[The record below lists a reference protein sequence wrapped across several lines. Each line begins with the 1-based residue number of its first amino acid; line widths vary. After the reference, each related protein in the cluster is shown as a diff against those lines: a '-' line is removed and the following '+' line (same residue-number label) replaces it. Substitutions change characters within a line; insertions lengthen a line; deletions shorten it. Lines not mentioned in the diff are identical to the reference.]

1 MEKVT
6 FTPIQKLIFEEFSKF
21 EPLRDK
27 FYFTGGTALSVF
39 YLHHRYS
46 DDLDF
51 FSESKPDDKILTEFM
66 SKISSLVGFKHRFT
80 KIEETRIFEFVEK
93 NKLVAKV
100 DFAYYPYPRLKRSKV
115 YKKVI
120 VDSLR
125 DIATNKLLTISQRS
139 DVKDFVDLYF
149 LLKKFTIWD
158 LMYGVEAKFKRET
171 DLLFLGTDF
180 MKVEEFDF
188 LPKMIVPLNLADLQ
202 KFFRK
207 QALQIASRAVEK

>member
-1 MEKVT
+1 MGKIT

-27 FYFTGGTALSVF
+27 FYFSGGTALSVF

-51 FSESKPDDKILTEFM
+51 FSENKPEDEILTEFM
-66 SKISSLVGFKHRFT
+66 TKISSLVKLKHRFT
-80 KIEETRIFEFVEK
+80 KIEETRIFEFVRK
-93 NKLVAKV
+93 NKLIAKV
-100 DFAYYPYPRLKRSKV
+100 DFSYYPYPRLKKGKV
-115 YKKVI
+115 YKKVV

-125 DIATNKLLTISQRS
+125 DIATNKLLAINQRN

-149 LLKKFTIWD
+149 LLEKFTIWD
-158 LMYGVEAKFKRET
+158 LIYGVEAKFRRET
-171 DLLFLGTDF
+171 DILLLGVDF

-188 LPKMIVPLNLADLQ
+188 LPRMIAPLKLSDLK

-207 QALQIASRAVEK
+207 KALQIASRVVEK

>member
-1 MEKVT
+1 MEEVT
-6 FTPIQKLIFEEFSKF
+6 FTPIQELIFDEFSKF
-21 EPLRDK
+21 ESLRNK

-51 FSESKPDDKILTEFM
+51 FSESKPEDEILTEFM
-66 SKISSLVGFKHRFT
+66 SKISSLVRLKHRFT

-100 DFAYYPYPRLKRSKV
+100 DFSYYPYPRLKKGKV

-120 VDSLR
+120 IDSWR
-125 DIATNKLLTISQRS
+125 DIATNKLLAINQRS

-158 LMYGVEAKFKRET
+158 LMYGVEAKFRREI
-171 DLLFLGTDF
+171 DLLLLGSDF
-180 MKVEEFDF
+180 MKIEEFDF
-188 LPKMIVPLNLADLQ
+188 LPKMVVPLKLTDLQ
-202 KFFRK
+202 KFFREK
-207 QALQIASRAVEK
+207 AKEIASRAVEK

>member
-1 MEKVT
+1 MGKIT

-27 FYFTGGTALSVF
+27 FYFSGGTALSVF

-51 FSESKPDDKILTEFM
+51 FSENKPEDEILTEFM
-66 SKISSLVGFKHRFT
+66 TKISSLVKLKHRFT
-80 KIEETRIFEFVEK
+80 KIEETRIFEFVRK
-93 NKLVAKV
+93 NKLIAKV
-100 DFAYYPYPRLKRSKV
+100 DFSYYPYPRLKKGKV
-115 YKKVI
+115 YKKVV

-125 DIATNKLLTISQRS
+125 DIATNKLLAINQRNN
-139 DVKDFVDLYF
+139 VKDFVDLYF
-149 LLKKFTIWD
+149 LLEKFTIWD
-158 LMYGVEAKFKRET
+158 LIYGVEAKFRRET
-171 DLLFLGTDF
+171 DILLLGVDF

-188 LPKMIVPLNLADLQ
+188 LPRMIAPLKLSDLK

-207 QALQIASRAVEK
+207 KALQIASRVVEK